1 MQNRK
6 PIISLILII
15 CGICFLKPSFGD
27 MPSVQTL
34 HLTVEELDKSL
45 DSLIKGDIELGDS
58 LVQLLERLS
67 TELKCNSCI
76 IKLHYLQGRLLFN
89 NQEFDKALRRFRTV
103 QHLNDSLGTGLLTH
117 KNALLI
123 SRVYERM
130 GLVDQA
136 IPILKEEKEYALK
149 SGDSSLYTD
158 ILLILSGVQRR
169 SQKHDQA
176 LSSVLEISNF
186 IGPDSKNPLL
196 PEVYNQIGIIYLMM
210 NKKGLS
216 REYFFKALENNDLA
230 SNRDQQKT
238 SIYSN
243 LSNLYLKRFF
253 NTDSAI
259 YYGRLAVIHSEESGK
274 PSIGA
279 MINLGNVFEEIGQR
293 DSALFYYKKA
303 ENMPDLNF
311 LHMERAAVQINIG
324 YINSLLG
331 RYKEAEDYL
340 QKGVS
345 AAGLSGSTD
354 FEEIAQRTLFYL
366 DSVQGNYLE
375 AIGHQNEII
384 RLKDSLFDR
393 QMSDKVNELS
403 IAYETNLLASERDGL
418 LEQKRLNERIIRN
431 QYFVVLLSG
440 LASLLLMAFLVVVQ
454 TQRKKLR
461 QLNKN
466 LQDNNKKLREQKI
479 KLEELNSTKDKFFSI
494 IAHDLRSPFNVLNGY
509 LDLLERDYDDFTEEE
524 KKDIIRALK
533 SASKNTFDL
542 LENLLEWARSQRGL
556 IENRPKNI
564 DLQEI
569 AETAIKILNGRAQLK
584 NQEIKLK
591 IKKDEHIAFADWHM
605 TQYLF
610 INLIN
615 NSIKFSPKKGKIE
628 VHCTKA
634 SDFIKVSIKDNGI
647 GIPKERQKDLFS
659 IKNPYKTLGT
669 EKEKGTGLGLIMS
682 KEFIEIM
689 NGRIDFRSTEGEGS
703 TFNFYLPISES

>member
-1 MQNRK
+1 M
-6 PIISLILII
+6 II
-15 CGICFLKPSFGD
+15 CGICFLKPSFGST
-27 MPSVQTL
+27 PSAKTS
-34 HLTVEELDKSL
+34 HLTIEELNLTL
-45 DSLIKGDIELGDS
+45 DSLIKGDLELSDS
-58 LVQLLERLS
+58 LIQGLEKRS
-67 TELKCNSCI
+67 SELKCSSCI
-76 IKLHYLQGRLLFN
+76 IKSHYLQGRLLFN
-89 NQEFDKALRRFRTV
+89 NQEFDKALRHFRIV
-103 QHLNDSLGTGLLTH
+103 QHLNDSLGSGLLTH

-123 SRVYERM
+123 GRVYERM

-136 IPILKEEKEYALK
+136 IPILQKEKEYALNA
-149 SGDSSLYTD
+149 GDSSLFTN
-158 ILLILSGVQRR
+158 ILLILSGAQRR

-176 LSSVLEISNF
+176 LSSILEISNF
-186 IGPDSKNPLL
+186 IGPDTKNPLL

-210 NKKGLS
+210 NKKELS
-216 REYFFKALENNDLA
+216 RDYFFKALENNDL
-230 SNRDQQKT
+230 STNTDQQKI

-259 YYGRLAVIHSEESGK
+259 YYGRRAVIQSEESGK

-279 MINLGNVFEEIGQR
+279 MINLGNVFEEISQR

-303 ENMPDLNF
+303 ENTPELDF

-324 YINSLLG
+324 YINSLLE

-340 QKGVS
+340 QKGI
-345 AAGLSGSTD
+345 AAARLSGSMD

-366 DSVQGNYLE
+366 DSVQGNYLD

-393 QMSDKVNELS
+393 RMYDKVNELS
-403 IAYETNLLASERDGL
+403 IAHETNLLASERDGL
-418 LEQKRLNERIIRN
+418 LKQKSLNERIIRN
-431 QYFVVLLSG
+431 QNFVVLLTG
-440 LASLLLMAFLVVVQ
+440 LVSLLLMAFLVVIQ
-454 TQRKKLR
+454 THRKKLR

-509 LDLLERDYDDFTEEE
+509 LDLLDREFDDFTEEE
-524 KKDIIRALK
+524 KKDIIRELK

-556 IENRPKNI
+556 IENQPKNI
-564 DLQEI
+564 DLHEI
-569 AETAIKILNGRAQLK
+569 AATAIKILNGRALLK
-584 NQEIKLK
+584 NQEINLK
-591 IKKDEHIAFADWHM
+591 TEKGEHIAFADWHM
-605 TQYLF
+605 TQNLF

-615 NSIKFSPKKGKIE
+615 NSIKFSPKKGEIE
-628 VHCTKA
+628 VNCEK
-634 SDFIKVSIKDNGI
+634 SGDFIKVSIKDNGI
-647 GIPKERQKDLFS
+647 GIPKEKQEDLFS
-659 IKNPYKTLGT
+659 IKNPFKTLGT

-682 KEFIEIM
+682 KEFVEIM
-689 NGRIDFRSTEGEGS
+689 NGRIDFNSTEGEGS
-703 TFNFYLPISES
+703 TFNFYLPIAKS